1 MKNEKIKMAEEL
13 EEEIQFDED
22 SEEEKE
28 VDSIPDTEEVTKI
41 FTEQGDPEVDGLYQ
55 RWKRGKLDVQ
65 PDFQRY
71 FVWDMGKS
79 SRLLESALLDIP
91 LPVVYLTEE
100 QDGKIYVIDGQQR
113 LTSFF
118 SFIDGLFPDKKGKP
132 FKLTGMKVLKELN
145 GKLFS
150 QLDENTQ
157 DKIRY
162 CKIRTIT
169 FKKESNPSL
178 KFEIFER
185 LNTGSVPLNTQ
196 ELRNCIYRGKYN
208 DLVKELASDS
218 DFLQLLNL
226 HSPDRRMKDVEL
238 VLRFCAFY
246 HNTHINYKPPIKNF
260 LNNEIFRLQNISDK
274 DADQL
279 RNAFKNAVTIIKSV
293 FGDNAF
299 KRYYNGNESNPN
311 GYWEKSRFNASLFD
325 ILMDS
330 FARADK
336 NLVFANLD
344 AIREALINLMTND
357 GEFVDA
363 IEIGTSGERKVVR
376 RFDKWRSTL
385 NDILG
390 ESKKQPRC
398 FSNKLKLELFEADPT
413 CKICNN
419 RIQQVDDASLDHIEQ
434 YWLGGKTIP
443 ENARLTHRYCN
454 ASRPRKE

>member
-1 MKNEKIKMAEEL
+1 MR
-13 EEEIQFDED
+13 EEIKEEIYFDDEGD
-22 SEEEKE
+22 EPESE
-28 VDSIPDTEEVTKI
+28 VIDDGSTKI
-41 FTEQGDPEVDGLYQ
+41 YTEQGDPEIDGIYQ

-71 FVWDMGKS
+71 FVWDIIKS

-118 SFIDGLFPDKKGKP
+118 AFMDGYFPDKKGKP
-132 FKLTGMKVLKELN
+132 FKLTGLKVLKEYQ
-145 GKLFS
+145 GKLFN
-150 QLDENTQ
+150 QLPEEIQ

-169 FKKESNPSL
+169 FKKESNPNL

-196 ELRNCIYRGKYN
+196 ELRNCIYRGRFN
-208 DLVKELASDS
+208 NLIKELASDK
-218 DFLQLLNL
+218 DFLYLLGLNQ
-226 HSPDRRMKDVEL
+226 PDKRMKDIEL
-238 VLRFCAFY
+238 VLRFASFY
-246 HNTHINYKPPIKNF
+246 HNTHINYKAPIKNF
-260 LNNEIFRLQNISDK
+260 LNNEITRFQNISDK
-274 DADQL
+274 DAEQL
-279 RNAFKNAVTIIKSV
+279 RNAFKNSVSIIRSLL
-293 FGDNAF
+293 GENAF
-299 KRYYNGNESNPN
+299 KRYYKGNEKNPN

-330 FARADK
+330 FARVDK
-336 NLVFANLD
+336 NIVYGNLD
-344 AIREALINLMTND
+344 AIREALIALMTSD
-357 GEFVDA
+357 PEFIDA
-363 IEIGTSGERKVVR
+363 IEIGTSQERKVLS
-376 RFDKWRSTL
+376 RFDKWRNVL

-390 ESKKQPRC
+390 NQKKQPRC
-398 FSNKLKLELFEADPT
+398 FSFSLKEQLFHENST
-413 CKICNN
+413 CSLCQNQISQ
-419 RIQQVDDASLDHIEQ
+419 IDDAAVDHIEQ